1 MFEDGDTLGPYTI
14 VRRLGA
20 GAMGEVYQARH
31 RHMGRD
37 AAIKVLRSELTE
49 EADVV
54 ARFFTE
60 ARATAAV
67 RHPGIVEIFDCDLHR
82 SGRAFI
88 VMEYLPG
95 EDLAHRLS
103 SRGSFAGDWP
113 ALRGIGRQLAGA
125 LAAAHGAGIVH
136 RDLKPGNIF
145 LVEKQGAEPVAKI
158 VDFGIAKLLR
168 RDGGEHSQTQTGHIL
183 GTPLYMSPEQAKG
196 AKTIDHRTD
205 IYALG
210 CVLFELATGQPPFVR
225 KGPAQVIVAHLHETA
240 PRASSLEPS
249 VPPELDALIAE
260 MLAKDPD
267 KRPRAMTDVAARL
280 AEPPAAAPGRIA
292 TQLLPGGR
300 ASGGSGP
307 IVAPAVKPAPTPAA
321 PVGPAPAP
329 AGIQAPRA
337 AAAPAA
343 MQAPRAA
350 PAPAPQ
356 PQVVVRPGSAA
367 SAPTRAGY
375 AGREALPAREAQLL
389 ERAGST
395 TLGNSASEMVA
406 ETEVVAR
413 AAKRSPWILIGAAA
427 VVVVGGVGFALSRSG
442 GHAAVPVIAS
452 APPVAAPQPPPA
464 APPAAPAVSRIPI
477 NSQPAGAAVWIG
489 DEPAARGR
497 TPLTIELAAGS
508 SARATLR
515 YAGREPVSIM
525 LDANDTGPRVVEL
538 PGVVEHPPRPSAPAP
553 APAKAPHKHHGK
565 GGGEFKAIED

>member
-37 AAIKVLRSELTE
+37 AAIKVLRAELTE
-49 EADVV
+49 ESDVV

-95 EDLAHRLS
+95 EDLAHRLAG
-103 SRGSFAGDWP
+103 RGSFAGDWP
-113 ALRGIGRQLAGA
+113 ALRGIGRQLASA
-125 LAAAHGAGIVH
+125 LAAAHAAGIVH

-145 LVEKQGAEPVAKI
+145 LVEKQGAEPVIKI

-210 CVLFELATGQPPFVR
+210 CVLFELATGRPPFLR
-225 KGPAQVIVAHLHETA
+225 KGPAQVIVAHLHEPA

-249 VPPELDALIAE
+249 VPAELDALIAE
-260 MLAKDPD
+260 MLAKEPD
-267 KRPRAMTDVAARL
+267 KRPRSMNDVAARL
-280 AEPPAAAPGRIA
+280 AEPPAAAPGRVA

-307 IVAPAVKPAPTPAA
+307 IVAPAAAKAALAAPAA
-321 PVGPAPAP
+321 PVA
-329 AGIQAPRA
+329 RA
-337 AAAPAA
+337 SAA
-343 MQAPRAA
+343 AA
-350 PAPAPQ
+350 PAPAP
-356 PQVVVRPGSAA
+356 VVPARPGSAA
-367 SAPTRAGY
+367 SAPTRAGFAGGDAGQVPARPGS
-375 AGREALPAREAQLL
+375 AGRDDAQALA
-389 ERAGST
+389 RAGST
-395 TLGNSASEMVA
+395 TLGNSAAEMVAA

-413 AAKRSPWILIGAAA
+413 RKGPPWILVGAAA
-427 VVVVGGVGFALSRSG
+427 VVVGGGSFALLRSG
-442 GHAAVPVIAS
+442 GHAEA
-452 APPVAAPQPPPA
+452 PVAASA
-464 APPAAPAVSRIPI
+464 PAAPAAQPAARPEAPTPEATASRIAI
-477 NSQPAGAAVWIG
+477 TSQPAGAEVWIG
-489 DEPAARGR
+489 DEATARGR
-497 TPLTIELAAGS
+497 TPLTIEVAANS
-508 SARATLR
+508 SARAVLKA
-515 YAGREPVSIM
+515 AGHEPVSLV
-525 LDANDTGPRVVEL
+525 LDAKDIGARHVVL
-538 PGVVEHPPRPSAPAP
+538 PAAAAPAPPAPAAAAPAP
-553 APAKAPHKHHGK
+553 AAALAKPHKHHDHAK
-565 GGGEFKAIED
+565 GGGDFKAIED

>member
-1 MFEDGDTLGPYTI
+1 MFQDGDTLGPYTI

-49 EADVV
+49 EPDIV

-67 RHPGIVEIFDCDLHR
+67 RHPGIVEIFDCDLHP

-95 EDLAHRLS
+95 EDLAHRLA

-113 ALRGIGRQLAGA
+113 GLRSIGRQLASA
-125 LAAAHGAGIVH
+125 LAAAHAAGIVH

-145 LVEKQGAEPVAKI
+145 LVENKSGGEPVAKI

-210 CVLFELATGQPPFVR
+210 CVLLELATGQPPFVR
-225 KGPAQVIVAHLHETA
+225 KGPAQVIVAHLHEAA
-240 PRASSLEPS
+240 PRATSLEPS

-267 KRPRAMTDVAARL
+267 KRPQSMTAVLARL
-280 AEPPAAAPGRIA
+280 AEPPAAAPGRVA
-292 TQLLPGGR
+292 TQLMPGGR
-300 ASGGSGP
+300 AGGSGP
-307 IVAPAVKPAPTPAA
+307 IMAPVVAKPAPVASPVAPAVAPAVPA
-321 PVGPAPAP
+321 VAPAP
-329 AGIQAPRA
+329 A
-337 AAAPAA
+337 APA
-343 MQAPRAA
+343 RA
-350 PAPAPQ
+350 
-356 PQVVVRPGSAA
+356 GSPA
-367 SAPTRAGY
+367 SAPTRAGF
-375 AGREALPAREAQLL
+375 AGRDAKAF

-395 TLGNSASEMVA
+395 TLGNSASEMVSAA
-406 ETEVVAR
+406 ETEVVSR
-413 AAKRSPWILIGAAA
+413 AKRPPWAIIAAAA
-427 VVVVGGVGFALSRSG
+427 VVVIGGVGFALSRSG
-442 GHAAVPVIAS
+442 GHADAPIAAS
-452 APPVAAPQPPPA
+452 APSAPTSV
-464 APPAAPAVSRIPI
+464 PAAPAAAAATAPEAAPSRIAI
-477 NSQPAGAAVWIG
+477 TSEPAGAEVWIG
-489 DEPAARGR
+489 DESSARGR
-497 TPLTIELAAGS
+497 TPLTIEVAAGS
-508 SARATLR
+508 SARAVLKV
-515 YAGREPVSIM
+515 AGRDPVTLV
-525 LDANDTGPRVVEL
+525 LDAREPGKRHVVL
-538 PGVVEHPPRPSAPAP
+538 PAPAAPAP
-553 APAKAPHKHHGK
+553 AAPTPAASEPAASKPAGHKHHHAKG
-565 GGGEFKAIED
+565 GGGEFKAVED

>member
-37 AAIKVLRSELTE
+37 AAIKVLKAELTE
-49 EADVV
+49 ERDVV

-67 RHPGIVEIFDCDLHR
+67 RHPGIVEIFDCDLHP
-82 SGRAFI
+82 SGRAYI

-95 EDLAHRLS
+95 EDLAHRLT

-113 ALRGIGRQLAGA
+113 ALRAVGRQLASA
-125 LAAAHGAGIVH
+125 LAAAHAAGIVH

-145 LVEKQGAEPVAKI
+145 LVEAKPGGEPVAKI

-210 CVLFELATGQPPFVR
+210 CVLLELATGQPPFVR
-225 KGPAQVIVAHLHETA
+225 RGPAQVIVAHLHETA

-249 VPPELDALIAE
+249 VPPELDALIAD
-260 MLAKDPD
+260 MLAKDPE
-267 KRPRAMTDVAARL
+267 KRPQSMNDVLARL
-280 AEPPAAAPGRIA
+280 AEPPAAAPSRVA
-292 TQLLPGGR
+292 TQLMPG
-300 ASGGSGP
+300 APPSSTGGSGP
-307 IVAPAVKPAPTPAA
+307 IVATPTTQPM
-321 PVGPAPAP
+321 PV
-329 AGIQAPRA
+329 

-343 MQAPRAA
+343 APSAQSPFAA
-350 PAPAPQ
+350 QTVTKPLPVQ
-356 PQVVVRPGSAA
+356 GSAA

-375 AGREALPAREAQLL
+375 AGRDAQAPARAGRDAQAFA
-389 ERAGST
+389 RAGST
-395 TLGNSASEMVA
+395 TLGNSASELVA
-406 ETEVVAR
+406 ETEVVAPAPKRPPR
-413 AAKRSPWILIGAAA
+413 AVLIGGAAA
-427 VVVVGGVGFALSRSG
+427 VVVVAGGIFALTRGG
-442 GHAAVPVIAS
+442 GHAAAPAAAS
-452 APPVAAPQPPPA
+452 APEAPI
-464 APPAAPAVSRIPI
+464 AAPAPAAAAPAAVLPAAEPASAPVGRIPVT
-477 NSQPAGAAVWIG
+477 SEPPGAEVWID
-489 DEPAARGR
+489 DEATARGR
-497 TPLTIELAAGS
+497 TPLTVELPAGA

-515 YAGREPVSIM
+515 APGHEPVSLA
-525 LDANDTGPRVVEL
+525 LDARDSSARHVTL
-538 PGVVEHPPRPSAPAP
+538 PATAALAPEARPAP
-553 APAKAPHKHHGK
+553 PHKHHK
-565 GGGEFKAIED
+565 SGGSEFKAVED

>member
-31 RHMGRD
+31 KHMGRD
-37 AAIKVLRSELTE
+37 AAIKVLKAELTE
-49 EADVV
+49 ERDIV

-88 VMEYLPG
+88 VMEYLQG
-95 EDLAHRLS
+95 EDLAHRLA

-113 ALRGIGRQLAGA
+113 ALRGIGRQLANA
-125 LAAAHGAGIVH
+125 LAAAHAAGIVH

-145 LVEKQGAEPVAKI
+145 LVEKEGAEPVVKI

-210 CVLFELATGQPPFVR
+210 CVLFELATRQPPFVR
-225 KGPAQVIVAHLHETA
+225 RGPAQVIVAHLHEAA

-267 KRPRAMTDVAARL
+267 KRPRSMSDVAARL
-280 AEPPAAAPGRIA
+280 AEPPSAAPGRVA

-307 IVAPAVKPAPTPAA
+307 IVAPAVKPAPIQP
-321 PVGPAPAP
+321 PGFVLAPAP
-329 AGIQAPRA
+329 KPAVAPAEAPRA
-337 AAAPAA
+337 AAAPTT
-343 MQAPRAA
+343 
-350 PAPAPQ
+350 Q
-356 PQVVVRPGSAA
+356 PQVVVRSGSAS

-375 AGREALPAREAQLL
+375 AGREALAVREALPVREAQLPD
-389 ERAGST
+389 RAGST

-406 ETEVVAR
+406 ETEMVAR
-413 AAKRSPWILIGAAA
+413 PPKRSPWILIGAAA
-427 VVVVGGVGFALSRSG
+427 AVVVGGVGFALSRSG
-442 GHAAVPVIAS
+442 GHAAAPVTAG
-452 APPVAAPQPPPA
+452 PPA
-464 APPAAPAVSRIPI
+464 QPAAPAPTTAAAPAAPAARRIAI
-477 NSQPAGAAVWIG
+477 TSQPSGAEVWIG

-497 TPLTIELAAGS
+497 TPLTIELGAAS

-515 YAGREPVSIM
+515 STGHEPVTIT
-525 LDANDTGPRVVEL
+525 LDPNDTGARHVVL
-538 PGVVEHPPRPSAPAP
+538 PASAAPVPPPAP
-553 APAKAPHKHHGK
+553 APTPGGAKAPHKHHAK
-565 GGGEFKAIED
+565 GGGEFKAVED